1 MQKIWNLLHLAGRG
15 NRTDL
20 NSPSPRDVV
29 VPRHPPIYFGAK
41 ENTSLARVTMIEIQP
56 TNEHPVPTSLS
67 EQVGQSLQ
75 ENVRIAAMTSSI
87 MTELGMPFEMTEE
100 DDEEAR
106 KLFAQ
111 FDKKQKKNGQDK
123 ETSNPPALY
132 QGNVALKLAALLTE
146 YDHRV
151 VVDATQARTYIMNR
165 LLELSTCGDTKSE
178 LRALELIGKMS
189 DIGAFTEKSE
199 ITITHRSSSDLQQ
212 VIEQKINRLLSI
224 GITDV
229 TPKNTKKDLGV
240 DDDDELAQLEATK
253 VKDGSPETTEST
265 EDTAKAS

>member
-1 MQKIWNLLHLAGRG
+1 MGRI
-15 NRTDL
+15 RRSQT
-20 NSPSPRDVV
+20 
-29 VPRHPPIYFGAK
+29 
-41 ENTSLARVTMIEIQP
+41 
-56 TNEHPVPTSLS
+56 
-67 EQVGQSLQ
+67 
-75 ENVRIAAMTSSI
+75 
-87 MTELGMPFEMTEE
+87 
-100 DDEEAR
+100 
-106 KLFAQ
+106 
-111 FDKKQKKNGQDK
+111 
-123 ETSNPPALY
+123 Y